1 MIRWKKSLLTLV
13 PSPVLPV
20 VGHKSFKN
28 LLDKVTKDQ
37 SYLPVSK
44 EKWNTQPQRGR
55 RNPAR
60 WTAPSNPSS
69 LLLWHPSLS
78 ATPPWFLLCMTYS
91 FRQTAGSLKAGQAV
105 FSWVALVLLAL
116 SWAPSDG
123 LLVDWCH
130 GGMGWKG
137 GRLIPAEERGRQ
149 VQAWREWVPRMEWWC
164 QEAQ

>member
-28 LLDKVTKDQ
+28 LLDKVTKYQ

-44 EKWNTQPQRGR
+44 DKWNTQPQTGK
-55 RNPAR
+55 RNPAQV
-60 WTAPSNPSS
+60 NSS
-69 LLLWHPSLS
+69 QQPILSASLATFPQCNTSLVLTVYDLLLQTDRRVLEGRSSP
-78 ATPPWFLLCMTYS
+78 LLL
-91 FRQTAGSLKAGQAV
+91 A
-105 FSWVALVLLAL
+105 ALMLLAL
-116 SWAPSDG
+116 GWAPSDG

-137 GRLIPAEERGRQ
+137 GWLIPAEEWGRQ

-164 QEAQ
+164 